1 MFLPQRLPGQDW
13 LGVVIAIP
21 EPWVS
26 ELTDLRLRLGDL
38 QGSRVPAH
46 ITLMPPVPVA
56 TESRGEVIEHLSA
69 IARRSRPF
77 RVALRGADC
86 FRPLSPVAF
95 RGGALLLRPGREHP
109 LGPPRLRAALPLP
122 PARHARPGGRRPR
135 PRPRDRHRE
144 LLRGVVGGPRV
155 PPRPPRPLGRL
166 LLDGDLRLRGHLSPG
181 APPPAAGHCG
191 GSRLRGRRR
200 RPRARGLRSAGRRR
214 APARW

>member
-95 RGGALLLRPGREHP
+95 LNLAE
-109 LGPPRLRAALPLP
+109 
-122 PARHARPGGRRPR
+122 GGRSCSDLAESIRSGPLDYEPR
-135 PRPRDRHRE
+135 FPYHPHVTLAQGVGDPVLDLAIDIGSSFEASWVVPGFRLDR
-144 LLRGVVGGPRV
+144 LDPSGVYSSMAIFDFEGI
-155 PPRPPRPLGRL
+155 
-166 LLDGDLRLRGHLSPG
+166 
-181 APPPAAGHCG
+181 
-191 GSRLRGRRR
+191 
-200 RPRARGLRSAGRRR
+200 
-214 APARW
+214 

>member
-95 RGGALLLRPGREHP
+95 LNLAE
-109 LGPPRLRAALPLP
+109 
-122 PARHARPGGRRPR
+122 GGRACSDLAESIRSGPLDYEPR
-135 PRPRDRHRE
+135 FPYHPHVTLVQGVGDPVLDLAIDIGSSFEASWVVPGFRLDR
-144 LLRGVVGGPRV
+144 
-155 PPRPPRPLGRL
+155 
-166 LLDGDLRLRGHLSPG
+166 LDPSG
-181 APPPAAGHCG
+181 AYSSMAIFDFEGI
-191 GSRLRGRRR
+191 
-200 RPRARGLRSAGRRR
+200 
-214 APARW
+214 

>member
-95 RGGALLLRPGREHP
+95 LNLAEGGA
-109 LGPPRLRAALPLP
+109 
-122 PARHARPGGRRPR
+122 PAPTW
-135 PRPRDRHRE
+135 
-144 LLRGVVGGPRV
+144 
-155 PPRPPRPLGRL
+155 
-166 LLDGDLRLRGHLSPG
+166 
-181 APPPAAGHCG
+181 
-191 GSRLRGRRR
+191 
-200 RPRARGLRSAGRRR
+200 PRASAR
-214 APARW
+214 APSITSRASPTTRTSRSPRGSETPSSTSRST